1 MNPIAQLKNEHEAV
15 RTALA
20 ILEKLTVALEH
31 SASADTCEDID
42 SLLEFLQV
50 FVDRCHHN
58 KEEQMLFPALEEV
71 GIGRDGGPIGVMLA
85 EHRQGREAVQGMAAA
100 LQRCRREE
108 LGAAALFA
116 GHARAYGELLDR
128 HIDKENNVLFMLAE
142 RHLSPKQLILLESGF
157 DRLEEEEIGT
167 GRHEAFHRML
177 DDLATRYLGVSP
189 VSVAEGNAEKAGG
202 CSCTG
207 RR

>member
-20 ILEKLTVALEH
+20 ILEKLTIALEH
-31 SASADTCEDID
+31 SASDDTTEDLD

-50 FVDRCHHN
+50 FVDRCHHS
-58 KEEQMLFPALEEV
+58 KEEQLLFPALEEV

-85 EHRQGREAVQGMAAA
+85 EHRQGREAIQGMVAA
-100 LQRCRREE
+100 LHRCRRGES
-108 LGAAALFA
+108 GAAAQFA
-116 GHARAYGELLDR
+116 LHARAYGELLDR
-128 HIDKENNVLFMLAE
+128 HIDKENNVLFVLAE
-142 RHLSPKQLILLESGF
+142 RHLSPKQLTMLESGF

-167 GRHEAFHRML
+167 GKHEAFHRML
-177 DDLATRYLGVSP
+177 DDLATRYLDAPP
-189 VSVAEGNAEKAGG
+189 VSAGEGKAGTVGG